1 MGVNSGHYP
10 MTTTR
15 SLALTAASVALTLS
29 VTALAVLTPSTEDNR
44 KPMAALILGTF
55 FVASPA
61 LLIAAGRASD

>member
-1 MGVNSGHYP
+1 MN
-10 MTTTR
+10 TTR

-29 VTALAVLTPSTEDNR
+29 VTVLVVLTPSTQENK
-44 KPMAALILGTF
+44 KPMAVLLLGTF